1 MQSIHEKPLVWLH
14 GLVKTP
20 PFSPEARIEAGYLLR
35 MLQNGEKI
43 SMPHSRPMPSIG
55 SGCHELRITDQNK
68 NWRIAYMIDNDAIVI
83 LEIFEKRTQQTPK
96 KVIHVCKKRL
106 KDYNRIKQDGTE

>member
-1 MQSIHEKPLVWLH
+1 
-14 GLVKTP
+14 
-20 PFSPEARIEAGYLLR
+20 
-35 MLQNGEKI
+35 
-43 SMPHSRPMPSIG
+43 
-55 SGCHELRITDQNK
+55 
-68 NWRIAYMIDNDAIVI
+68 MIDNDAIVI